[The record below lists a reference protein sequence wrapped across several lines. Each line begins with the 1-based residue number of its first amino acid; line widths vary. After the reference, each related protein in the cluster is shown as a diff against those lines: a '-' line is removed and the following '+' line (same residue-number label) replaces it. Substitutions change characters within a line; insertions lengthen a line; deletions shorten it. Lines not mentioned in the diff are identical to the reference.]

1 MKRKAEVAT
10 EEPKEVKPRMMEEEV
25 VEKGNLVTKTMSMSL
40 LHLPPEMVAMV
51 ASYLDLTS
59 YIALAKSCSSLL
71 NTLTPHPELWK
82 VLLQRTEM
90 GKWDFR
96 QQGLVMKVKQ
106 AAEFLAFMETPDEKL
121 VQELFHKICS
131 SNPAVPSI
139 PSPQDLSSLPIEE
152 FFNLLFYRKD
162 LVSVSCPCDATH
174 EVTSFGFVLLE
185 LVELALR
192 KNGIFTEAQLKI
204 VSFKSEVVDFLKEIA
219 FRAKGQNQMIESFE
233 LFSYNGGLTPI
244 ELAALL
250 QNTRKWFFE
259 RCLVEDQALVQ
270 GLAEEA
276 ERGSIGKLLI
286 KDLTL
291 AKVKAGHLKKVW
303 KITSSWGWWGVM
315 CSQCRD
321 IIEVVYRYQ
330 GWSEMHKVIERVRRK
345 NCAHYKKA
353 PRMMRKNVTKSLRKY
368 FHHRKL

>member
-1 MKRKAEVAT
+1 
-10 EEPKEVKPRMMEEEV
+10 
-25 VEKGNLVTKTMSMSL
+25 
-40 LHLPPEMVAMV
+40 
-51 ASYLDLTS
+51 
-59 YIALAKSCSSLL
+59 
-71 NTLTPHPELWK
+71 
-82 VLLQRTEM
+82 
-90 GKWDFR
+90 
-96 QQGLVMKVKQ
+96 MKVKQ

-139 PSPQDLSSLPIEE
+139 PSPQELSSLPIEE

-204 VSFKSEVVDFLKEIA
+204 MSVKSEVVDFLKEIA
-219 FRAKGQNQMIESFE
+219 FRAKEQNQMIESFE

-291 AKVKAGHLKKVW
+291 TKVKAGHLKKVW
-303 KITSSWGWWGVM
+303 NITSRWWGVM
-315 CSQCRD
+315 CSQCRKC
-321 IIEVVYRYQ
+321 IEVVFCYQ
-330 GWSEMHKVIERVRRK
+330 GWSEMKKKTEKVKRG
-345 NCAHYKKA
+345 NLAHYNRKSCKA
-353 PRMMRKNVTKSLRKY
+353 PKTTRRNGTKSLRKY
-368 FHHRKL
+368 LHLRNL